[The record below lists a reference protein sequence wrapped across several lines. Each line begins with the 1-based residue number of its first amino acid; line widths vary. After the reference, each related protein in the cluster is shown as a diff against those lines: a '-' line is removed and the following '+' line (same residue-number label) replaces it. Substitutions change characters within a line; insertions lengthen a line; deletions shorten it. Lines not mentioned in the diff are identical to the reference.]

1 MKERPMKKYIL
12 ASTFLIAFFLAACSR
27 ENPLAKA
34 DLDKVSY
41 WLYQK
46 KTPAIEACG
55 TVWADKTTAKTDD
68 LKVCEI
74 VAAQLAKIL
83 TDGGFGKILPE
94 DVSLPELW
102 ISFNERLRTSK
113 ANTYDKNEAQKAFG
127 DKW

>member
-1 MKERPMKKYIL
+1 MKKTIL
-12 ASTFLIAFFLAACSR
+12 FAAILFLAACGR

-34 DLDKVSY
+34 DMDKVSY

-55 TVWADKTTAKTDD
+55 KAWADKTTAKTDD
-68 LKVCEI
+68 LKACEV

-83 TDGGFGKILPE
+83 TDGGFGQIQPQ
-94 DVSLPELW
+94 DVPLPELW
-102 ISFNERLRTSK
+102 ISFNERVRASK